1 MNRFTFE
8 EQNFLSHILNQIVD
22 IMEKYDDGMYYD
34 NGSINLILNE
44 NEMQCIKDMLV
55 EL

>member
-1 MNRFTFE
+1 MV
-8 EQNFLSHILNQIVD
+8 SYKALNTTA
-22 IMEKYDDGMYYD
+22 KYDDGMYYD